1 MSIIRH
7 TKAGGFARAPTVVWG
22 RCSQD
27 EEYWLLCFCPIQS
40 TPKRCTVRWWETCPT
55 HPAGGAVAGAQ
66 VRIVSTTTN
75 ESRETVSNSS
85 GVYSFTNLEAGRYTV
100 AIAMAGFQSYQTTHV
115 VISIDSVIRLDA
127 TLQVGSVNE
136 QVTVSAVA
144 EGLQTDRS
152 EVRHEITED
161 AL

>member
-1 MSIIRH
+1 
-7 TKAGGFARAPTVVWG
+7 V
-22 RCSQD
+22 
-27 EEYWLLCFCPIQS
+27 LLP
-40 TPKRCTVRWWETCPT
+40 
-55 HPAGGAVAGAQ
+55 HPVDAQALHGSLVGNLSDSSGGAVAGAQ

-100 AIAMAGFQSYQTTHV
+100 AIAMAGFQSYQATHV

-127 TLQVGSVNE
+127 TLQIGSVNE